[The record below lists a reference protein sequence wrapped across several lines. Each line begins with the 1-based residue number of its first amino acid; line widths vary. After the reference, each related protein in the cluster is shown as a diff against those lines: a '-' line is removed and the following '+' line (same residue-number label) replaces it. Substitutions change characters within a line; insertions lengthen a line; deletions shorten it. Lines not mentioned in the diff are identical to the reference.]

1 MMLEIGTVYM
11 RCRTTHH
18 RCTEAFPR
26 KYLSPRTLFIKS
38 EGHLFQIKQVVIF
51 ILIYLL
57 QQLKL
62 GPLGQDSL
70 HINHLYFLL

>member
-51 ILIYLL
+51 N
-57 QQLKL
+57 LKYI
-62 GPLGQDSL
+62 STSYTFYYKYYKYYN
-70 HINHLYFLL
+70 I